1 MPEYKIKLTWE
12 AIYDVTDIADYIEA
26 EFGQDRADRFQ
37 TDIGN
42 VMGSICS
49 LANDQNI
56 SLHQSCHGREA
67 AMQSKLLLEAAVPAG
82 EIAGP
87 SFPGLPFKN
96 GRVIR

>member
-42 VMGSICS
+42 VMDSICS

-56 SLHQSCHGREA
+56 NPFTKA
-67 AMQSKLLLEAAVPAG
+67 AMGGKLRCSPSCCLKPQFQLVESLAPASPACPLKT
-82 EIAGP
+82 AG
-87 SFPGLPFKN
+87 
-96 GRVIR
+96 